1 MSSGLE
7 TSLDFPSACGW
18 RDDWNFHFEGSFFPL
33 KCVLHVLSVIIVFVG
48 TKLTNELTW
57 RTSHTQQIQSNL
69 IPDKVRFILH
79 SSFVF
84 GLFHLLAWISVLWH
98 NKYEFDPSLN
108 QLPVHFAVSDALP
121 SSHGRAAVRSYTY
134 FNRKSIAYSS
144 FYLKTLYVEVPKCC
158 FYRHTQACYL
168 LPRIEEMTVTAINAG
183 TLPALSLH
191 RTKRVISLSL
201 FLSL

>member
-1 MSSGLE
+1 MSWRGE
-7 TSLDFPSACGW
+7 HHTPNRYRATSY
-18 RDDWNFHFEGSFFPL
+18 
-33 KCVLHVLSVIIVFVG
+33 
-48 TKLTNELTW
+48 
-57 RTSHTQQIQSNL
+57 L
-69 IPDKVRFILH
+69 IKVRFILH

-201 FLSL
+201 SFSLSSTDFWIWFNKADNSNYTSPRNVLTHCLWSHFVMVSLSAFPGR

>member
-1 MSSGLE
+1 MSWRGE
-7 TSLDFPSACGW
+7 HHTPNRYRATSY
-18 RDDWNFHFEGSFFPL
+18 
-33 KCVLHVLSVIIVFVG
+33 
-48 TKLTNELTW
+48 
-57 RTSHTQQIQSNL
+57 L
-69 IPDKVRFILH
+69 IKVRFILH

-201 FLSL
+201 SFSLAQIFGYDLIKQTIQTTRRLEMSWLTVSEATLWWFLSLRSQGDNTCASQVD

>member
-1 MSSGLE
+1 MSWRGE
-7 TSLDFPSACGW
+7 HHTPNRYRATSY
-18 RDDWNFHFEGSFFPL
+18 
-33 KCVLHVLSVIIVFVG
+33 
-48 TKLTNELTW
+48 
-57 RTSHTQQIQSNL
+57 L
-69 IPDKVRFILH
+69 IKVRFILH

-121 SSHGRAAVRSYTY
+121 SCHGRAAVRSYTY

-191 RTKRVISLSL
+191 RTKQVISLSL
-201 FLSL
+201 SFSLSSTDFWIWFNKADNSNYTSPRNVLTHCLWSRFVMVSLSAFPGR